1 MAAALRLA
9 AKKLF
14 GRALERPFITAVKEV
29 APRISHG
36 GTSSEPPAT
45 LLTKVGDVRK
55 AAIGYALSGLAVG
68 SLALSPLYLSIIKRG
83 AQRRAAEREHRD
95 WLRTRS

>member
-36 GTSSEPPAT
+36 GTSSQPPAT
-45 LLTKVGDVRK
+45 LLTKVRTLFRPK
-55 AAIGYALSGLAVG
+55 FF
-68 SLALSPLYLSIIKRG
+68 
-83 AQRRAAEREHRD
+83 QHR
-95 WLRTRS
+95 

>member
-36 GTSSEPPAT
+36 GTSSQPPAT
-45 LLTKVGDVRK
+45 LLTKVRTLFRPK
-55 AAIGYALSGLAVG
+55 FFQHRSWP
-68 SLALSPLYLSIIKRG
+68 PL
-83 AQRRAAEREHRD
+83 
-95 WLRTRS
+95 T